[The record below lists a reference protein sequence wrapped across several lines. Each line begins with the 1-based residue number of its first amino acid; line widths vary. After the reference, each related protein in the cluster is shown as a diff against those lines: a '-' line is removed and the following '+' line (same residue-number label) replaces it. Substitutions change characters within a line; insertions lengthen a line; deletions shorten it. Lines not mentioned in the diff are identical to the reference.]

1 MRGVG
6 GVLGDWLSAAAAAV
20 QLMTRVP
27 IPFAFAWNERIAR
40 RSIAFYPLA
49 GLVVGVVVGLVYA
62 LSAAWVPPPAA
73 AALVVAA
80 WVWVTGGL
88 HLDGWMDTADALGS
102 NRSRERM
109 LEIMKDPRVGA
120 MGVASGA
127 LLLLGKYAFVLS
139 LLEYTAAGGVRLAAA
154 VAAAPILAR
163 MFAPWAVVRW
173 PYAGGSGGMGAAMRA
188 AGVRH
193 ALAALVV
200 GAACLAAAL
209 ALFGGGAADAVM
221 LLPLAAAGAALTAA
235 AGALG
240 AYRLSR
246 RFGGLTGDL
255 YGALI
260 EGLELLLLFAVVVV
274 GFHEGV

>member
-1 MRGVG
+1 MRGG
-6 GVLGDWLSAAAAAV
+6 SGHLGDWVSAAAAAV

-27 IPFAFAWNERIAR
+27 LPFASAWNERVAR

-49 GLVVGVVVGLVYA
+49 GLVVGVLVGSFYWGLS
-62 LSAAWVPPPAA
+62 LLLPPSAASAI
-73 AALVVAA
+73 VVAA

-120 MGVASGA
+120 MGVAAGV

-139 LLEYTAAGGVRLAAA
+139 LLEYTAAGSLNLAAA
-154 VAAAPILAR
+154 VACVPIVAR
-163 MFAPWAVVRW
+163 AFAPWAVALW
-173 PYAGGSGGMGAAMRA
+173 PYAGGSGGMGAAMRS
-188 AGVRH
+188 AGPRH
-193 ALAALVV
+193 ALASAAV

-209 ALFGGGAADAVM
+209 ALFGSGDPLFM
-221 LLPLAAAGAALTAA
+221 LPIALAGAALAA
-235 AGALG
+235 LTGAVM
-240 AYRLSR
+240 AAWLSR
-246 RFGGLTGDL
+246 RFGGLTGDA

-260 EGLELLLLFAVVVV
+260 EGIELALLLALVAS
-274 GFHEGV
+274 GNT